1 MFKAGTG
8 QVVADVPTGTDP
20 RTLGVR
26 VRVMKTG
33 ANFQV
38 YVDDRADPTVNWT
51 DTSSPAWAIGGFG
64 LANLMAPATFTDV
77 TYHGNQQ
84 R

>member
-1 MFKAGTG
+1 M
-8 QVVADVPTGTDP
+8 
-20 RTLGVR
+20 R

-38 YVDDRADPTVNWT
+38 YVDDRPEPVTNWT
-51 DTSSPAWAIGGFG
+51 DTGRTWAIGSFG
-64 LANLMAPATFTDV
+64 LANLDAPATFTDV
-77 TYHGNQQ
+77 TYSGVGQ